1 VRGVQGQT
9 RKILGQ
15 DQVMLL
21 RCKGVI
27 SFLRFPT
34 PISAGLWL
42 LECRSALP
50 YEAIAIFAIV
60 LLNALMA
67 NIRQSRAKQAV
78 ASLRR
83 MSAAHANVVR
93 NGVRQSIVADDDLYH
108 VDDVSVIQRLQR
120 ALRRPERVHRAL
132 RQSLALSDNW
142 IVVRPARRGSLRP
155 VPPAG
160 VLNRQPERR
169 RTRAAGTG

>member
-21 RCKGVI
+21 RCKGVV

-42 LECRSALP
+42 LERRSALP

-60 LLNALMA
+60 LLNALM
-67 NIRQSRAKQAV
+67 
-78 ASLRR
+78 
-83 MSAAHANVVR
+83 
-93 NGVRQSIVADDDLYH
+93 G
-108 VDDVSVIQRLQR
+108 
-120 ALRRPERVHRAL
+120 
-132 RQSLALSDNW
+132 
-142 IVVRPARRGSLRP
+142 
-155 VPPAG
+155 
-160 VLNRQPERR
+160 
-169 RTRAAGTG
+169 